1 MKMPPPLNILGFV
14 LTYIIKL
21 VVFISFTMTRNC
33 SSNTDDGSQ
42 DKKPEYVLEKKYA
55 EIFAKNAKIV
65 ANDKVDARLKQ
76 NTCR

>member
-1 MKMPPPLNILGFV
+1 MPPPLNILGFV
-14 LTYIIKL
+14 LTSAYEL
-21 VVFISFTMTRNC
+21 VVTMTRKC

-55 EIFAKNAKIV
+55 EIFSKNEKIV

-76 NTCR
+76 NTYR

>member
-1 MKMPPPLNILGFV
+1 
-14 LTYIIKL
+14 
-21 VVFISFTMTRNC
+21 MTRKC

-42 DKKPEYVLEKKYA
+42 EKEHGCVLEKKYA
-55 EIFAKNAKIV
+55 EIFAKNEKIV